1 MKNLFTGMLLGAV
14 IGGVIGTVA
23 SDDIYDMTNQ
33 VMKKGKKL
41 AKKCNL
47 M

>member
-1 MKNLFTGMLLGAV
+1 MKNLIDGVLLGAV

-33 VMKKGKKL
+33 MMKKGKKF
-41 AKKCNL
+41 AKKCNWI
-47 M
+47 

>member
-1 MKNLFTGMLLGAV
+1 MKNLITGMLLGAV

-23 SDDIYDMTNQ
+23 SDDICDVTNQ
-33 VMKKGKKL
+33 MIKKGKKL

>member
-1 MKNLFTGMLLGAV
+1 MKNLIAGVLLGAV

-33 VMKKGKKL
+33 MMTKGKPF
-41 AKKCNL
+41 AKKCTWI
-47 M
+47 

>member
-1 MKNLFTGMLLGAV
+1 MKNLIAGVLLGAV

-33 VMKKGKKL
+33 MMKKGKQF
-41 AKKCNL
+41 AKKCNWI
-47 M
+47 